1 MKYVKGDKPSSIFK
15 VDNSAIKQGVCEV
28 NKLVE
33 GLITGRQL
41 PRTLMGI
48 IVACLGWIWLMDIYR
63 SI

>member
-15 VDNSAIKQGVCEV
+15 VDNSAIKQGVCVCEV

-48 IVACLGWIWLMDIYR
+48 IVWLMDIYR